1 MVTCKRAL
9 FLVDEGQ
16 ELVALA
22 HIKERLDREMHV
34 LLLLVIFLVNL
45 NELTILQSCQVLLEH
60 NLLGAE
66 HIILLHQVD
75 VLVIVNQ

>member
-1 MVTCKRAL
+1 MACERAL

-45 NELTILQSCQVLLEH
+45 NELAVL
-60 NLLGAE
+60 
-66 HIILLHQVD
+66 
-75 VLVIVNQ
+75 